1 MEKSKLTP
9 IRFPVELLE
18 ELDKYIGD
26 GQKSK
31 FIIEATRKELTKIK
45 QRKAILNVAG
55 ALKSE
60 DYPQFSTSESTYQ
73 WVRQLREQADTQRS
87 EYLASEE

>member
-45 QRKAILNVAG
+45 QKKAILNAAG
-55 ALKSE
+55 ALKPE
-60 DYPQFSTSESTYQ
+60 DYPQFSTSESIYQ

>member
-45 QRKAILNVAG
+45 QKKAILNAAG